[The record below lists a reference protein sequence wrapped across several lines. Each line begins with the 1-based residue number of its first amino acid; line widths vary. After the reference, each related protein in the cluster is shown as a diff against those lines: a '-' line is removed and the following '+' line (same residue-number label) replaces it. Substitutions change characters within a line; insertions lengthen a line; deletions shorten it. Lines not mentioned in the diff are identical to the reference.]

1 MYIEDISEVTVR
13 QPGAWRLA
21 YLQVPAEEHEEE

>member
-1 MYIEDISEVTVR
+1 MHIEDISEVIVH
-13 QPGAWRLA
+13 QPGAWWLA